1 MQVCVDT
8 SWVCLQCTS
17 VFMYRCKCISVC
29 YLLQGRWAC
38 TLSMLSWPALQR
50 VDPCVKWKVA
60 RPLLLLLHTLWQDT
74 LNGQEIMF
82 DPAAGQRGSQ
92 FGFKPAHKTN
102 KKKTLGASLW
112 WQHTGQISLWTLNI
126 FYVYPPDT
134 LHGKLQIHYRLK
146 KNVWMVTS
154 ELLAS
159 FLLTPLA
166 QYSWVGLL
174 PSAKLTFSFISVKF
188 CHCVLHSCRA
198 IMVCL
203 GFVFT
208 KSLWRQ
214 WNRFKKTK
222 QKKPRTNTETRDDKP
237 THRQMY
243 MKTIPARLCRF

>member
-29 YLLQGRWAC
+29 YLLLGRWAC

-92 FGFKPAHKTN
+92 FGFKPAHNTN
-102 KKKTLGASLW
+102 KKKKKTLGASLW

-146 KNVWMVTS
+146 K
-154 ELLAS
+154 E
-159 FLLTPLA
+159 
-166 QYSWVGLL
+166 
-174 PSAKLTFSFISVKF
+174 
-188 CHCVLHSCRA
+188 CVNGNQWA
-198 IMVCL
+198 L
-203 GFVFT
+203 GFLSSDSPCSVLMGWTTSICQIDLFFYLC
-208 KSLWRQ
+208 KVLSLCFAQ
-214 WNRFKKTK
+214 LQSYHGLFGVCFYKISLKTMK
-222 QKKPRTNTETRDDKP
+222 Q
-237 THRQMY
+237 
-243 MKTIPARLCRF
+243 I